1 MDGSLLSWLAV
12 AFGWEKS
19 REGQVG
25 VDGVLG
31 ELGDA
36 PVESVAAEPGL
47 LRGACA
53 CDHRLVDGIARLSM
67 WVLRTRWEDTPNSP
81 C

>member
-12 AFGWEKS
+12 AFAEGKS
-19 REGQVG
+19 RVGQVG
-25 VDGVLG
+25 VDGVDGVRG

-47 LRGACA
+47 L
-53 CDHRLVDGIARLSM
+53 
-67 WVLRTRWEDTPNSP
+67 
-81 C
+81 